1 MKWVL
6 LWGGLIIKMRWFLLC
21 LLICSSWVKA
31 ETIRVVGSSTLLPVM
46 AEAAKQYQRLH
57 PGVTITV
64 SGGGSG
70 VGVAAMLGG
79 STDLGMISRSL
90 TAAEKAQLGDRVTPV
105 TIARDAVA
113 VVVSGPI
120 YEAGVRA
127 LSVDQIAAVYRGKIR
142 NWSRL
147 GGPDRPILV
156 IDKEAGRGTRH
167 VFAQAV
173 LGEAH
178 ARAPGVVIVAGSNN
192 EMQAL
197 VARSDSAIG
206 IVSLAWCNDR
216 VRPLAIRTAAGE
228 ISPEGE
234 PSGSYPLSRDLVL
247 LTPSQRSAAIEGLIA
262 YLLSQQGQ
270 AIVETLGYQ
279 KVR

>member
-1 MKWVL
+1 MIL
-6 LWGGLIIKMRWFLLC
+6 RLS
-21 LLICSSWVKA
+21 LLILMIGSGWVKA

-46 AEAAKQYQRLH
+46 AEATKQYQRLH
-57 PGVTITV
+57 PKVTITV

-79 STDLGMISRSL
+79 SANLGMISRTL
-90 TAAEKAQLGDRVTPV
+90 TAGEKTRLGDKVIPV

-113 VVVSGPI
+113 VVVSGPV

-127 LSVDQIAAVYRGKIR
+127 LSVDQIAAIYRGKIR

-173 LGEAH
+173 LGEAN
-178 ARAPGVVIVAGSNN
+178 ARAPGAVIVAGSNN
-192 EMQAL
+192 EMQTL

-206 IVSLAWCNDR
+206 IVSVAWCNDR
-216 VRPLAIRTAAGE
+216 VRALAIKTAGGE
-228 ISPEGE
+228 VSPTGE
-234 PSGSYPLSRDLVL
+234 HSGSYPLSRDLVL
-247 LTPSQRSAAIEGLIA
+247 LTPARRSAAIEGLIT
-262 YLLSQQGQ
+262 YLLSQKGQ
-270 AIVETLGYQ
+270 AVVETLGYQ